1 MLPSRSRLE
10 RWNPDSLTHT
20 GHAIE
25 TGGRTIDDAVTTMS
39 NNIAT
44 MPETRAWSGD
54 AHRAATTMFDRAQV
68 QANALAAY
76 TRDIGAVLRDGA
88 GTIGAARTALL
99 DKADEIDMNGQLY
112 VSDQWVVLITGAAM
126 TAEEAA
132 ALERRA
138 QAEQVTVNA
147 LLLAVGAADDSTA
160 AAVTAAATAH
170 GFEPPDPTGLD
181 NVTPGLQRPGDDVPN
196 PAGAAGLMQQAML
209 RDIDMSRTIRDTRVD
224 VDGDITTTTHTM
236 QDGSKQVVTEDNE
249 YQWDRGPTLRVTH
262 YDNDG
267 NFLSQTSTV
276 TWKDTTTY
284 SLRGATTTSTRLAD
298 GTLLERHQ
306 WPNGRDEAKVY
317 TPDGRE
323 GDIPIEI
330 LSNPPTAIA
339 GGALTGF
346 ERYVE
351 QGGSVPRLSADALK
365 GVGVGAKFAGPAV
378 GVAEMLFNV
387 AGAQSAF
394 ERCVDT
400 YSGVGSVAGGFAPLL
415 VPGAGWV
422 TAGLISI
429 GGSQVTSA
437 FGTFLGNQFCSR

>member
-10 RWNPDSLTHT
+10 RWNPDSLAFT
-20 GHAIE
+20 GQAVDD
-25 TGGRTIDDAVTTMS
+25 GGRAVADAVTMMS
-39 NNIAT
+39 SNIDT

-54 AHRAATTMFDRAQV
+54 AHTAATKMFGRAADA
-68 QANALAAY
+68 ASALAAY
-76 TRDIGAVLRDGA
+76 TKAVGAAFRDGA
-88 GTIGAARTALL
+88 GTIGEARTALL
-99 DKADEIDMNGQLY
+99 NKADEIDMNGRLH

-126 TAEEAA
+126 TAEQAA

-138 QAEQVTVNA
+138 QAGQITVNG
-147 LLLAVGAADDSTA
+147 LLLAVGAADDDTA
-160 AAVTAAATAH
+160 AAVTGAAASNEFQA
-170 GFEPPDPTGLD
+170 PDPTGLD
-181 NVTPGLQRPGDDVPN
+181 NLLPGIPRPSNEVPS
-196 PAGAAGLMQQAML
+196 PAAATGLMQQAML
-209 RDIDMSRTIRDTRVD
+209 RDIDMSQTIRDTAVD

-249 YQWDRGPTLRVTH
+249 YQWDRGPTVRVTH
-262 YDNDG
+262 YDKDG

-276 TWKDTTTY
+276 TWKDSTTH

-298 GTLLERHQ
+298 GTLLQTHQ
-306 WPNGRDEAKVY
+306 WPNGRTEAKVY

-339 GGALTGF
+339 GGALTGL

-351 QGGSVPRLSADALK
+351 QGGSIPRLSAEALEN
-365 GVGVGAKFAGPAV
+365 VGVGAKFAGPAV

-400 YSGVGSVAGGFAPLL
+400 YTGVGSVAGGFAPLL
-415 VPGAGWV
+415 VPGAGWI

-429 GGSQVTSA
+429 GGSQVVGA